1 MITQKDFPLQI
12 KTKPHISFLG
22 GELCLTNVVI
32 HNLDK
37 SSNMQTVE
45 NRLQYSFIFVP
56 FFDDINLS
64 SLNCIVCTY
73 ISKYE

>member
-22 GELCLTNVVI
+22 GEMCLTNVVI

-45 NRLQYSFIFVP
+45 NGLHYLFIFDLV
-56 FFDDINLS
+56 FYLR
-64 SLNCIVCTY
+64 
-73 ISKYE
+73 